1 MSLFSSLSEDYYS
14 HWTTSFDSSHIDSY
28 VYDDFRY
35 SLVVKFSD
43 GSKYLYAGVPPSVYF
58 KMEMAQ
64 SKGKF
69 LYYTLRNNYS
79 CTKID
84 EAQ

>member
-1 MSLFSSLSEDYYS
+1 MSLFSSLDQDYYEQWS
-14 HWTTSFDSSHIDSY
+14 SSFDSSHIDSY

-35 SLVVKFSD
+35 SLVLKFSD
-43 GSKYLYAGVPPSVYF
+43 GSRYLYTGVPPSVYLRL
-58 KMEMAQ
+58 EMAQ

-79 CTKID
+79 CTKL

>member
-1 MSLFSSLSEDYYS
+1 MSLFISPSEDYYKQWS
-14 HWTTSFDSSHIDSY
+14 NSFDSSHIDSY

-35 SLVVKFSD
+35 SLVLKFSD
-43 GSKYLYAGVPPSVYF
+43 GSRYLYTGVPPSVY
-58 KMEMAQ
+58 MRLEMAQ
-64 SKGKF
+64 SKGRF

-79 CTKID
+79 CTKL

>member
-1 MSLFSSLSEDYYS
+1 MSLFSSLDQDYYTQWS
-14 HWTTSFDSSHIDSY
+14 SSFDSSHIDSY

-35 SLVVKFSD
+35 SLVLKFSD
-43 GSKYLYAGVPPSVYF
+43 GSRYLYTGVPPSVYLRL
-58 KMEMAQ
+58 EMAQ

-79 CTKID
+79 CTKL